1 MKEYK
6 KLLKNLGI
14 FAIANL
20 GSKLISILLVP
31 YYTYVL
37 STQEY
42 GTIDMYITSISLI
55 LPIITLSI
63 FDATLRFTIKSNFS
77 KKAIFTSSV
86 FVVMLGNI
94 AFLIL
99 YPIISKLYVFKE
111 YIIVFYLILML
122 QSMNSLLAQ
131 FARGI
136 GKVKDFALSGVIS
149 TIFTIVLNIIFLS
162 KFRWGIS
169 GYFASIIISCIVCN
183 LYLIF
188 KTKIWKYINKKEV
201 DFQLVKEMLQYS
213 VPLIPNSLMWWIMNA
228 SDRYAINIFLG
239 ISANGI
245 YAIANKVPTILNMLY
260 SIFSQAWQLSAIE
273 EADNKNK
280 SQFYT
285 NVFNIFS
292 LVMLIGTS
300 CILVIIRPIIETFL
314 ADAYRDSWKYVPFL
328 LLSVVFTSFS
338 AFLGTNYIA
347 MKETKGVFKTS
358 LVGAIVNII
367 LNILLI
373 PYLGLNGAS
382 IATMI
387 SFFTVWIIRIY
398 DTKKFVNIKLDLKN
412 LMYTFIVIFIQIAVL
427 YSKIQSY
434 LIIEVLLLLL
444 LLLIN
449 MNVLKNI
456 INSIFYDKKIVK
468 MIS

>member
-1 MKEYK
+1 
-6 KLLKNLGI
+6 
-14 FAIANL
+14 
-20 GSKLISILLVP
+20 
-31 YYTYVL
+31 
-37 STQEY
+37 
-42 GTIDMYITSISLI
+42 
-55 LPIITLSI
+55 
-63 FDATLRFTIKSNFS
+63 
-77 KKAIFTSSV
+77 
-86 FVVMLGNI
+86 
-94 AFLIL
+94 
-99 YPIISKLYVFKE
+99 
-111 YIIVFYLILML
+111 
-122 QSMNSLLAQ
+122 
-131 FARGI
+131 
-136 GKVKDFALSGVIS
+136 
-149 TIFTIVLNIIFLS
+149 
-162 KFRWGIS
+162 
-169 GYFASIIISCIVCN
+169 
-183 LYLIF
+183 
-188 KTKIWKYINKKEV
+188 
-201 DFQLVKEMLQYS
+201 
-213 VPLIPNSLMWWIMNA
+213 MNA

-373 PYLGLNGAS
+373 WG
-382 IATMI
+382 
-387 SFFTVWIIRIY
+387 IY
-398 DTKKFVNIKLDLKN
+398 CN
-412 LMYTFIVIFIQIAVL
+412 
-427 YSKIQSY
+427 
-434 LIIEVLLLLL
+434 
-444 LLLIN
+444 
-449 MNVLKNI
+449 
-456 INSIFYDKKIVK
+456 YD
-468 MIS
+468 